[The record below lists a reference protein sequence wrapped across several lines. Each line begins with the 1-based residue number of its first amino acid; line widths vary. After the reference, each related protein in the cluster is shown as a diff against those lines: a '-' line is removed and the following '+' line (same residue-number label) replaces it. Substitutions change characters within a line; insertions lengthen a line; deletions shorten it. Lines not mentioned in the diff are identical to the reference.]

1 MFYLSQSLNFEQ
13 DKIWLTGI
21 DGTEQQVMMDWE
33 DPLMSA
39 SAAYVCQNG
48 GDILEIGFGMGVSAG
63 YIQSHSISSHTIL
76 ENHPDII
83 PKAQEWAVDKPNVTI
98 ITGSWYDNLDILST
112 YDGIFHDTY
121 GDYHLQYF
129 SSSLSSLVKPGGV
142 ATWWNMLPSSE
153 NLYNIPDVEYQEIQI
168 SPPQN
173 SYFNHSSYFLP
184 KKQF

>member
-1 MFYLSQSLNFEQ
+1 MYYLSQSLNFET

-33 DPLMSA
+33 DPLMKA
-39 SAAYVCQNG
+39 SADYVCQNG
-48 GDILEIGFGMGVSAG
+48 GDILEIGFGMGISAN
-63 YIQSHSISSHTIL
+63 YIQSHDIKSHTIV

-83 PKAQEWAVDKPNVTI
+83 PKLIEWASNKPNVI
-98 ITGSWYDNLDILST
+98 IVEGSWYDNLDILST
-112 YDGIFHDTY
+112 YDGVFHDTY
-121 GDYHLQYF
+121 ADYHLHHF

-142 ATWWNMLPSSE
+142 ATWWNMFPSPK
-153 NLYNIPDVEYQEIQI
+153 NLHNIPDVEYEEIQI